1 MKKKILAL
9 LLSFSILSLAAGCSN
24 AKTEPEKETPVMEDV
39 PETDVSAPEDIQ
51 EPEPEAPEP
60 ETEPEIPDET
70 EEDVP
75 ANPEASKPGNTS
87 RIPLEKGMAD
97 ENTTAVVYYEFKK
110 DYPSDGAEVLGS
122 LEFKIPQ
129 LTMRSAGA
137 GKINEDILKY
147 FEERLD
153 EMDETAEGLSGG
165 EDMTEPYTLEIGYE
179 MTYLDENR
187 ICLLLS
193 GYEYSGGAHGM
204 PFRKAL
210 IYDLKS
216 GEELEAEDLFDVS
229 EDEFG
234 AAFTAAF
241 EARMAE
247 APDDYWADAM
257 DYVKEGA
264 SFDNEDFY
272 LTESGTVFYFE
283 PYVLA
288 AYVFGYIEAEVPYS
302 SVGLK

>member
-39 PETDVSAPEDIQ
+39 PETDVSAPEDIG
-51 EPEPEAPEP
+51 EPEPEAPVM
-60 ETEPEIPDET
+60 EPEISDEK
-70 EEDVP
+70 EEAPVEQ
-75 ANPEASKPGNTS
+75 EAPKVENTS
-87 RIPLEKGMAD
+87 RIPLEKGIAD

-110 DYPSDGAEVLGS
+110 DYTSDGAEVLGS
-122 LEFKIPQ
+122 LKFTIPQ

-247 APDDYWADAM
+247 SPDDYWADAM

>member
-51 EPEPEAPEP
+51 EPEPEAPVM
-60 ETEPEIPDET
+60 EPEISDEK
-70 EEDVP
+70 EEAPVEQ
-75 ANPEASKPGNTS
+75 EAPKVENTS
-87 RIPLEKGMAD
+87 RIPLEKGIAD

-110 DYPSDGAEVLGS
+110 DYPADGAEVLGS
-122 LEFKIPQ
+122 LEFTIPQ

-137 GKINEDILKY
+137 GKINEDILEY

-210 IYDLKS
+210 IYDLNS

-229 EDEFG
+229 EEAFG
-234 AAFTAAF
+234 AAFTSAF

-247 APDDYWADAM
+247 SPNDYWADAM

>member
-39 PETDVSAPEDIQ
+39 PETDVSAPEDIG
-51 EPEPEAPEP
+51 EPEPEAPVM
-60 ETEPEIPDET
+60 EPEISDEK
-70 EEDVP
+70 EEAPVEQ
-75 ANPEASKPGNTS
+75 EAPKVENTS
-87 RIPLEKGMAD
+87 RIPLEKGIAD

-110 DYPSDGAEVLGS
+110 DYPADGAEVLGS
-122 LEFKIPQ
+122 LKFTIPQ

-229 EDEFG
+229 EDAFG

-247 APDDYWADAM
+247 SPDDYWADAM

-264 SFDNEDFY
+264 SFDNGIF
-272 LTESGTVFYFE
+272 
-283 PYVLA
+283 
-288 AYVFGYIEAEVPYS
+288 I
-302 SVGLK
+302 